1 VKRVL
6 VLAPPLGSVGG
17 VQRYTATLVHALKD
31 TLGVE
36 RVRLLAVPSEPEPQA
51 DGGIAIRPAIKL
63 KFLAASIVAA
73 IRWRPDLI
81 ICAHVGVAPIG
92 WILKMVFGTRYWLV
106 LYGIEVWG
114 DLPFLKRRALRNAN
128 RLVSISRFTLETVK
142 LRNALKNPDAAI
154 LPPALTDGTPQ
165 PERTPR
171 SARPNMTR
179 PTVLTVGRL
188 AASERYKGH
197 DVVLDAWPQVI
208 KRKPEALYLIVGD
221 GDDRPRLEA
230 RVKEMGLSDSVHFAG
245 SVTAAELH
253 DCYDGCRVFAMP
265 TRTEIDA
272 PTPRGEGFGI
282 VFLEAMIHGR
292 PVVGPRD
299 GAPAEFIRSGQHGL
313 LVNPTDPHEIARAL
327 IELLEDEELGNRM
340 GTSGRAWVAEN
351 FSYETFCRR
360 LRELLLAN
368 SVNCEM

>member
-17 VQRYTATLVHALKD
+17 VQRYTGTLVHALRD

-36 RVRLLAVPSEPEPQA
+36 RVRLLAVPSEPEPRP
-51 DGGIAIRPAIKL
+51 DGGVAIRPAIKL
-63 KFLAASIVAA
+63 KFLAASIVTAV
-73 IRWRPDLI
+73 RWRPDLV
-81 ICAHVGVAPIG
+81 ICAHVGVAPVG
-92 WILKMVFGTRYWLV
+92 WILKILLGTRYWLV

-114 DLPFLKRRALRNAN
+114 ELPLLKRRALRDAS
-128 RLVSISRFTLETVK
+128 RLVSISRFTLNTVMS
-142 LRNALKNPDAAI
+142 RHTLKNPDAVI
-154 LPPALTDGTPQ
+154 LPPALTDGTPP

-171 SARPNMTR
+171 RARLDGAR

-197 DVVLDAWPQVI
+197 DVVLDAWQQVI
-208 KRKPEALYLIVGD
+208 KRQPEALYLIVGD

-230 RVKEMGLSDSVHFAG
+230 RVKHMGLSDSVQFAG
-245 SVTAAELH
+245 NVSAAELH

-265 TRTEIDA
+265 TRTEIDG

-313 LVNPTDPHEIARAL
+313 LVNPTDPHEIADAL
-327 IELLEDEELGNRM
+327 IELLEDQELGDRM
-340 GTSGRAWVAEN
+340 GAVGREWVAEN
-351 FSYETFCRR
+351 FSYGTFCRR
-360 LRELLLAN
+360 LREFLLAD
-368 SVNCEM
+368 SANCQM

>member
-17 VQRYTATLVHALKD
+17 VQRYTVTLLHALTD
-31 TLGVE
+31 ILGADHV
-36 RVRLLAVPSEPEPQA
+36 RVLAVPSEPEPRP
-51 DGGIAIRPAIKL
+51 DGSVAIRPTIKL
-63 KFLAASIVAA
+63 KFLAASIATA
-73 IRWRPDLI
+73 IRWRPDLV
-81 ICAHVGVAPIG
+81 ICAHVGVAPVAR
-92 WILKMVFGTRYWLV
+92 ILKILLGTPYWLV

-114 DLPFLKRRALRNAN
+114 DLPSFKRSSLRAAS
-128 RLVSISRFTLETVK
+128 RLLSISRFTLDTVIS
-142 LRNALKNPDAAI
+142 RHALENPDAVI
-154 LPPALTDGTPQ
+154 LPPALTDGTAL
-165 PERTPR
+165 PEREPR
-171 SARPNMTR
+171 SARPGLTR

-197 DVVLDAWPQVI
+197 DVVLDAWRRI
-208 KRKPEALYLIVGD
+208 IRLKPDALYLIIGD

-245 SVTAAELH
+245 NVSAAELH

-265 TRTEIDA
+265 ARTEIDA

-282 VFLEAMIHGR
+282 VFLEAMVHGR

-313 LVNPTDPHEIARAL
+313 LVNPTDPDEIAGAL
-327 IELLEDEELGNRM
+327 IELLEDQERGDRM
-340 GTSGRAWVAEN
+340 GAAGRAWVTEN
-351 FSYETFCRR
+351 FSYETFRQR
-360 LRELLLAN
+360 LRETLLAK
-368 SVNCEM
+368 SASR